1 MKKII
6 KHYPKTGRLIV
17 TLGYSTTL
25 LTCEMLLSVTSK
37 LSSENNLDKPKK
49 KKNNTNITFELLIKY
64 IKFRIFH
71 FNFKGIPKV

>member
-6 KHYPKTGRLIV
+6 KHYPMTGRLIV

-49 KKNNTNITFELLIKY
+49 KKNNTNMTFELLIEY
-64 IKFRIFH
+64 IKF
-71 FNFKGIPKV
+71 